1 MSKKSRVQYS
11 LDSGEIKQLNPVEIV
26 VILRAADEIISTG
39 GRSILAKT
47 LKGSKDK
54 KVLEH
59 KLDECPSYG
68 YYKELSIE
76 EITKRI
82 DWMIQKGY
90 LRIEYSGRL
99 PMLVFSD
106 KGWEIEKNT
115 FTTEIYYK
123 FVDAVNTKDPS
134 IVFQMKDVNRTVVF
148 GVLDKIR
155 ESRDKSFLVLLEA
168 WKMVEVRK
176 VRERID
182 MVMKSLN
189 AVGHG
194 FTVIE
199 GGKKTEN

>member
-1 MSKKSRVQYS
+1 MSKKSRVHYT
-11 LDSGEIKQLNPVEIV
+11 LDSGEIKQLNPVDIA

-68 YYKELSIE
+68 YYKELTIE
-76 EITKRI
+76 DITNRI

-90 LRIEYSGRL
+90 LRIEYNGRL
-99 PMLVFSD
+99 PILVFTD

-115 FTTEIYYK
+115 FTVEIYYK
-123 FVDAVNTKDPS
+123 FVDAVNTKDAS
-134 IVFQMKDVNRTVVF
+134 IIFQMGDVNRAVVF

-155 ESRDKSFLVLLEA
+155 ESRDKRFLLLLEA
-168 WKMVEVRK
+168 WKIIEVRK

-182 MVMKSLN
+182 IVMKSLN
-189 AVGHG
+189 AGDMDLR
-194 FTVIE
+194 
-199 GGKKTEN
+199 